1 MVGAAAAAAMA
12 APIGR
17 TAQAPAPTMRRARLR
32 PSSARLITRAQPISL
47 ADRINAADH
56 AEASPPARLI
66 VLAWLIEAGRPISL
80 ADRIGP
86 AYGQGPR
93 PLAGLMVLAR
103 LMAQARS
110 ISVADQIGVADGSA
124 GNDQDA

>member
-32 PSSARLITRAQPISL
+32 PSSARLITRA
-47 ADRINAADH
+47 
-56 AEASPPARLI
+56 
-66 VLAWLIEAGRPISL
+66 WPISL

-86 AYGQGPR
+86 GYGQRPR
-93 PLAGLMVLAR
+93 PSAGLMVLAG
-103 LMAQARS
+103 LMPLAWA
-110 ISVADQIGVADGSA
+110 ISLADQIGGADGRA
-124 GNDQDA
+124 RE